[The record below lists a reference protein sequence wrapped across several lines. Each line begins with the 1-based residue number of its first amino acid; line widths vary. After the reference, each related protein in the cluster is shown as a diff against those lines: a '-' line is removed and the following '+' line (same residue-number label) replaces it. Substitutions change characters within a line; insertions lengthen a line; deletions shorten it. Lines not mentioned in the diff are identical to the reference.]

1 MTLKKALSLIL
12 LACIAFFLGWLT
24 RPYQEKN
31 NALEAKNDTVT
42 VVRRDTVSV
51 SYQIPQYVRTT
62 DSVYITL
69 RDTTVVRYRDTAT
82 ISLPVTQKYYSSDNY
97 RAWVSGYEPRLDSI
111 MTFNKTVTKTVTK
124 EVEHKTTDL
133 YIDAGSMMIKGDLA
147 PNMGLSV
154 KFRNNFVLG
163 GKVGYYDKSLYYG
176 FNVGFKIK

>member
-51 SYQIPQYVRTT
+51 SYPIPQYVRTT

>member
-1 MTLKKALSLIL
+1 MKKSISLIL
-12 LACIAFFLGWLT
+12 ISCVMFFLGWLANGYLSKKSSTETKTDTFMVT
-24 RPYQEKN
+24 RTDTVFTVKPIPYKMEVKDSVY
-31 NALEAKNDTVT
+31 LRLHDTVT
-42 VVRRDTVSV
+42 VH
-51 SYQIPQYVRTT
+51 YK
-62 DSVYITL
+62 DSQ
-69 RDTTVVRYRDTAT
+69 T
-82 ISLPVTQKYYSSDNY
+82 ISLPITQKYYDSDNY
-97 RAWVSGYEPRLDSI
+97 KAWVSGYEPRLDSI